1 MMRTDGTLLLKR
13 QDVLELLTVDECIA
27 AVEHAFK
34 LYGEGAVPKPGI
46 LSVHSPGGAFH
57 LKAGVLS
64 LDRHYFVVKSNAN
77 FFQNSARFGLPNIQG
92 VILLCDGE
100 NGQPLALM
108 DSIEIT
114 IRRTGAA
121 TAVAAKYLARQDAK
135 VATICGCGN
144 QGRISLQT
152 LLKVRPLKRVFAY
165 DRDAEQAA
173 RFASELSKQLNIAI
187 EPTDDLAAAVGQSD
201 ICVTCTPSR
210 EYFLNREYVAPGTFI
225 AAVGADSEEKQ
236 ELDPSL
242 LAASNKVVADILD
255 QCAVVGELHHALE
268 KGLLKRTDV
277 HAELGE
283 VVAGKKAGRSSDEDI
298 IIFDSTG
305 MALQDAAAAAIVYEK
320 ASEAGVGANF
330 KFA

>member
-1 MMRTDGTLLLKR
+1 MTTDGTLLLKR
-13 QDVLELLTVDECIA
+13 EDVAELLTVDECIA
-27 AVEHAFK
+27 AVERAFK
-34 LYGEGAVPKPGI
+34 LYGEGATPKPGM

-57 LKAGVLS
+57 LKAGVLD
-64 LDRHYFVVKSNAN
+64 LDRHYFVVKCNAN
-77 FFQNSARFGLPNIQG
+77 FFQNSKRFGLPNIQG

-121 TAVAAKYLARQDAK
+121 TAVAAKYLSRPSSK

-152 LLKVRPLKRVFAY
+152 LLKVRPLERVFAY
-165 DRDAEQAA
+165 DADFDQAI
-173 RFASELSKQLNIAI
+173 RFANELSGQFNIEI
-187 EPTDDLAAAVGQSD
+187 EQTNDLAVAVGQSD

-210 EYFLNREYVAPGTFI
+210 EYFLNREYVARGTFV
-225 AAVGADSEEKQ
+225 AGVGADSEEKQ
-236 ELDPSL
+236 ELDPAL
-242 LAASNKVVADILD
+242 LAASNKIVVDILD

-268 KGLLKRTDV
+268 KGLLQRSDV

-283 VVAGKKAGRSSDEDI
+283 IVAGKKTGRSSDEEI
-298 IIFDSTG
+298 IVFDSTG
-305 MALQDAAAAAIVYEK
+305 MALQDAAAAVIIYEK
-320 ASEAGVGANF
+320 ALNSGAGANF

>member
-1 MMRTDGTLLLKR
+1 MTTDGTLLLKR
-13 QDVLELLTVDECIA
+13 QDVAELLTVEECIA
-27 AVEHAFK
+27 AVERAFK
-34 LYGEGAVPKPGI
+34 LYGEGTVPKPGL
-46 LSVHSPGGAFH
+46 LSVHAPGGAFH
-57 LKAGVLS
+57 LKAGVLN
-64 LDRHYFVVKSNAN
+64 LERHYFVVKCNAN

-92 VILLCDGE
+92 VILLCDAE

-121 TAVAAKYLARQDAK
+121 TAIAAKYLARQGAT

-152 LLKVRPLKRVFAY
+152 LLQVRPLERVFAY
-165 DRDAEQAA
+165 DVDASQAA
-173 RFASELSKQLNIAI
+173 RFASELSGQFNIAV
-187 EPTDDLAAAVGQSD
+187 EHTSDLAAAVGQSD
-201 ICVTCTPSR
+201 VVVTCTPSK
-210 EYFLNREYVAPGTFI
+210 EYFLHREYVAPGTFI

-242 LAASNKVVADILD
+242 LAGSQKVVADILD
-255 QCAVVGELHHALE
+255 QCAVIGELHHALE
-268 KGLLKRTDV
+268 KGLLRRSDV

-283 VVAGKKAGRSSDEDI
+283 VVAGKKTGRSSDEEI

-305 MALQDAAAAAIVYEK
+305 MALQDAAAAAIIYEK
-320 ASEAGVGANF
+320 ALRSGAGANF